1 MEDDDVDHPFYFAH
15 DAATG
20 VDVVDDEELLASLGF
35 LLPPPLAT
43 VQSAFAAYQSS
54 MTESDLSRRFRSSP
68 ANVHRRMHEYLRSID
83 DGAGGAGVTVE
94 MQVEADERAVEQQQ
108 VAPIGSGGGS
118 ARFRHIMRERL
129 RRERL
134 SQGYADLQAILPTG
148 ASSSKVVMIHQKF
161 KITPALINY
170 GGKNYIVGAAASYI
184 RELEGR
190 KGWLRARNEEMERT
204 TPKPGAGMV
213 VKVRAETEFGSTL
226 DVFEAVLRRLKAM
239 DELQVTVIQSCF
251 GAGGMWMDVA
261 VESKAKV
268 SSREVDKAITNALEE
283 LQEIKSS
290 CLQDPIS
297 SGMSFSC
304 QVESGVLL
312 MS

>member
-1 MEDDDVDHPFYFAH
+1 MH
-15 DAATG
+15 
-20 VDVVDDEELLASLGF
+20 
-35 LLPPPLAT
+35 
-43 VQSAFAAYQSS
+43 
-54 MTESDLSRRFRSSP
+54 RF
-68 ANVHRRMHEYLRSID
+68 LRSIYD
-83 DGAGGAGVTVE
+83 DAGDDAGATAE
-94 MQVEADERAVEQQQ
+94 MQPAEGEQQQ
-108 VAPIGSGGGS
+108 AAPSGGS

-148 ASSSKVVMIHQKF
+148 ASLSK
-161 KITPALINY
+161 
-170 GGKNYIVGAAASYI
+170 GGKNTIVAAAANYI

-190 KGWLRARNEEMERT
+190 KGWLCAQNELLERT

-213 VKVRAETEFGSTL
+213 VKVRAESELGSTV

-239 DELQVTVIQSCF
+239 DELQVTAIQSWF

-261 VESKAKV
+261 VESKI
-268 SSREVDKAITNALEE
+268 SSREVDKAITNALKE
-283 LQEIKSS
+283 LQEIEYSEYS
-290 CLQDPIS
+290 CLQDPMR
-297 SGMSFSC
+297 SGTSFSC